1 MLCRR
6 VNGKAVREGGYEV
19 QASFG
24 PLAATH
30 CCVLGGDVGAVVCGG
45 ATDFHVAPHDADV
58 TGRKVPH
65 QDALSVTVTGAIFIA
80 VLTTMCA
87 ENMSA
92 LADVCFMKDRVR
104 TALGCMTCYL
114 YAAPLA
120 AGIVGPHPSGLLV
133 PS

>member
-1 MLCRR
+1 MLRRRR

-24 PLAATH
+24 PLASTH

-65 QDALSVTVTGAIFIA
+65 QDALSVTVKGAAQTGD
-80 VLTTMCA
+80 
-87 ENMSA
+87 SDRA
-92 LADVCFMKDRVR
+92 LADE
-104 TALGCMTCYL
+104 
-114 YAAPLA
+114 APQ
-120 AGIVGPHPSGLLV
+120 S
-133 PS
+133 